1 MDRCETYTEL
11 ISASLDGALTEAEQ
25 RRLEAHLA
33 SCPACRALMRDL
45 EGIHAALA
53 DLPAAE
59 PPARLAEGVMERIRA
74 EGSKVI
80 SFPKRAMSSRWRQW
94 RSLGAMA
101 AVFAVVVVGAVG
113 LGLNGLVA
121 PDTASGEGVGGAY
134 TSPAP
139 ADGYAVGADG
149 AEEGPNVAPALREAQ
164 EDTEPGAAAE
174 EPSAGQSAKDTPED
188 TSPAPNGV
196 TAFTSGQEDNASAA
210 TETGALTRVAEESLT
225 WTEVQMADRGDG
237 LILWNGEDD
246 SLDLVSLGR
255 SENGQY
261 YLAGLYQS
269 GDGEPALLRRYAIPL
284 EGGEVLNDQDDPAAF
299 AEAAGE

>member
-139 ADGYAVGADG
+139 ADGYTAGVDG
-149 AEEGPNVAPALREAQ
+149 GSDLSPALREAQ
-164 EDTEPGAAAE
+164 DDAELDAAAE

-188 TSPAPNGV
+188 TSPAPNSV
-196 TAFTSGQEDNASAA
+196 TAFTSGQEDTVSAA
-210 TETGALTRVAEESLT
+210 TETGAITRVVEESLT

-246 SLDLVSLGR
+246 SLYLVSLGR

>member
-1 MDRCETYTEL
+1 L

-134 TSPAP
+134 
-139 ADGYAVGADG
+139 
-149 AEEGPNVAPALREAQ
+149 
-164 EDTEPGAAAE
+164 
-174 EPSAGQSAKDTPED
+174 
-188 TSPAPNGV
+188 
-196 TAFTSGQEDNASAA
+196 
-210 TETGALTRVAEESLT
+210 
-225 WTEVQMADRGDG
+225 
-237 LILWNGEDD
+237 
-246 SLDLVSLGR
+246 
-255 SENGQY
+255 
-261 YLAGLYQS
+261 
-269 GDGEPALLRRYAIPL
+269 
-284 EGGEVLNDQDDPAAF
+284 
-299 AEAAGE
+299 